1 MKYLQMMVRD
11 VKFIFVK
18 DLRRGLL
25 LCFAAAAYLIVFS
38 WLYMEGVVTQIP
50 LLVVDQDQSAVS
62 RELIKDLSQADGLK
76 LEDVA
81 VDPGAAEVWLR
92 QGRHRMAILLP
103 EDYSTKIRKGLQTEI
118 VLMVEGSNIIIN
130 SNAMEAA
137 LDVVRNYIHENAQ
150 RTFEEN
156 NLQLP
161 SEAWRRSEPVQFNYR
176 VLHNPN
182 LDYLLFFVTG
192 LSLVAL
198 QQGLLLAT
206 AASLIYVKQP
216 ATEDE
221 RKLNPILRWLAKS
234 SVYVGIGLLAYLLD
248 VVLMKYCF
256 KVPLKGSSAEYAL
269 LGFCFIFCVA
279 NVAGVLA
286 CLTGD
291 EMLFS
296 RISIFY
302 TVPAFMLSGFTWP
315 LEGMPT
321 FVQDIAWCSPFTYMA
336 NTFRELCLNGYSNQ
350 LQYDCLVLTAVGVVS
365 FFLTAWLWQRRLQ
378 KQDQAPA
385 ALETAA

>member
-1 MKYLQMMVRD
+1 MDSAR
-11 VKFIFVK
+11 FNS
-18 DLRRGLL
+18 
-25 LCFAAAAYLIVFS
+25 AAS
-38 WLYMEGVVTQIP
+38 WT
-50 LLVVDQDQSAVS
+50 STSTS
-62 RELIKDLSQADGLK
+62 R
-76 LEDVA
+76 
-81 VDPGAAEVWLR
+81 P
-92 QGRHRMAILLP
+92 
-103 EDYSTKIRKGLQTEI
+103 T
-118 VLMVEGSNIIIN
+118 
-130 SNAMEAA
+130 
-137 LDVVRNYIHENAQ
+137 
-150 RTFEEN
+150 
-156 NLQLP
+156 
-161 SEAWRRSEPVQFNYR
+161 
-176 VLHNPN
+176 
-182 LDYLLFFVTG
+182 
-192 LSLVAL
+192 
-198 QQGLLLAT
+198 LLAT